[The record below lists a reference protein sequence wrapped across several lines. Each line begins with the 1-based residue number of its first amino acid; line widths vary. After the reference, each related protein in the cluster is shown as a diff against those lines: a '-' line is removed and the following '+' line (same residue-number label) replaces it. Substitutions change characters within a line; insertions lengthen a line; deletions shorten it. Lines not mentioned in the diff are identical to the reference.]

1 MTWLIARDAASGG
14 LGSRLVSVARG
25 TYCAFLGENQIA
37 GKNRMADWDPD
48 LYNRFRGYRAEPVAH
63 IFSRLQVGDD
73 ARIVDLGCGSGE
85 NTIEL
90 ASRAAHGRALGVD
103 GSPAMI
109 EAARKVL
116 DAQPESVRRRVTFEL
131 LDVPEFRAAAAYSI
145 IFSNATFHWIR
156 DQRALFAA
164 CFEALAPG
172 GQIVVQ
178 IPANET
184 ETAKQEVLRL
194 AREEPWSS
202 MLGGLQR
209 PFREDPPEFY
219 AAMLESLGY
228 HQVDCYY
235 RTFHHPMDRPAD
247 VVSWYRATGLRPFLD
262 AIAKDRHDEFLAVL
276 TARLERA
283 YGTAG
288 TMTFDFKRLFIWG
301 RRPAD

>member
-1 MTWLIARDAASGG
+1 MTWLIARDAASGA

-37 GKNRMADWDPD
+37 GKNQMADWDPE
-48 LYNRFRGYRAEPVAH
+48 LYNRFRGYRAEPVTH
-63 IFSRLQVGDD
+63 ILSRLQVGDD

-90 ASRAAHGRALGVD
+90 ARRAAHGRALGVD

-116 DAQPESVRRRVTFEL
+116 DAQPESVRRRVKFEL
-131 LDVPEFRAAAAYSI
+131 LDVPKFHAVRVYSV
-145 IFSNATFHWIR
+145 IFSNATFHWIS

-184 ETAKQEVLRL
+184 ETAKQAVLRL

-202 MLGGLQR
+202 MLRGLQR
-209 PFREDPPEFY
+209 PFREGPPEFY
-219 AAMLESLGY
+219 AAMLASLGY
-228 HQVDCYY
+228 QQVDCYHH
-235 RTFHHPMDRPAD
+235 TFHHPMDRPAD

-262 AIAKDRHDEFLAVL
+262 AIPKDRHDEFLAVL
-276 TARLERA
+276 TSRLERA
-283 YGTAG
+283 YGTTG